1 MSVES
6 ISSIVSGEKPIDSL
20 YQELEELKI
29 PEEEQEV
36 KESVERML
44 EDYKESNTDSWR
56 LSMGCGKILFSQA
69 VPILLEEDIIRKK
82 MMDGDK
88 EAKARYSNL
97 DKQLHLIANTVE
109 IFFRKNVKPD
119 KGDWEAVLSG
129 FTAEVACAVSLKQGG
144 FDVYIPSK
152 EDDEEGKI
160 DLLVYNNSDNIL
172 IPLQIKSSS
181 LLRDIIVEQV
191 SREKDIEKVI
201 KRIEQKWDK
210 KLESYNANII
220 DLSAEKLIDM
230 KKNTTNSSEGLL
242 KYLKPIIAK
251 DNGVGIIPV
260 VVAIPGGESENAM
273 YNCRTGASLQDKN
286 RSTSYLSN
294 LLCDNIFA
302 ISDKYKEE
310 HGV

>member
-1 MSVES
+1 MSTES
-6 ISSIVSGEKPIDSL
+6 ISSIISAEESIENL
-20 YQELEELKI
+20 YQKIEELKT
-29 PEEEQEV
+29 PEGEQEL

-44 EDYKESNTDSWR
+44 EDYKESNIEPWR

-82 MMDGDK
+82 VMEGDK
-88 EAKARYSNL
+88 EAKDRYSNL

-119 KGDWEAVLSG
+119 KGDWETVLSG

-144 FDVYIPSK
+144 FDVYIPSE

-210 KLESYNANII
+210 
-220 DLSAEKLIDM
+220 
-230 KKNTTNSSEGLL
+230 
-242 KYLKPIIAK
+242 
-251 DNGVGIIPV
+251 
-260 VVAIPGGESENAM
+260 
-273 YNCRTGASLQDKN
+273 
-286 RSTSYLSN
+286 
-294 LLCDNIFA
+294 
-302 ISDKYKEE
+302 
-310 HGV
+310 